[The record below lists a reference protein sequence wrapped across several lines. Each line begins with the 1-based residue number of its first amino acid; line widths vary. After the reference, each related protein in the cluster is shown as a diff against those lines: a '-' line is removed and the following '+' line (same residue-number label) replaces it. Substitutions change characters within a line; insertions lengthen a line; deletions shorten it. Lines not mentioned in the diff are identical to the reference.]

1 MVAPTMDGEIVG
13 EKEIARMLAVKE
25 NTVHQWRS
33 RGSLPGPD
41 GFVSGNPAW
50 HWSSIRQW
58 AEATGRI
65 PSVRDHVLTVLAAS
79 AQGGTFATPITGA
92 LVRLGVVGPDTSP
105 ARIAAVL
112 TDMLTEGLV
121 SVHLRNEWRIT
132 AEGLSALDAFSDDGG
147 DLPRLRRLYEECRR
161 PVLKETAGYYTEKRY
176 RLALVRYARA
186 LTALKDLSSANRE
199 QLLAAREAV
208 DRAEA
213 GDWSPRMVN
222 AVDHAY
228 EQLQKILDQV
238 ENNAYRQPGGTTARA

>member
-1 MVAPTMDGEIVG
+1 MMDDEIVG

-25 NTVHQWRS
+25 NTVHQWQS
-33 RGSLPGPD
+33 RGSLPRPD
-41 GFVSGNPAW
+41 GFASGNPAW
-50 HWSSIRQW
+50 HWSSIQQW

-65 PSVRDHVLTVLAAS
+65 PSVRDHILTVLTAS
-79 AQGGTFATPITGA
+79 PQGGTFATPITGA
-92 LVRLGVVGPDTSP
+92 LVRLGVVGPNTSP
-105 ARIAAVL
+105 ARIATVL

-132 AEGLSALDAFSDDGG
+132 AEGLAALNASSEDGG
-147 DLPRLRRLYEECRR
+147 DLLRVRRLYEECRR

-176 RLALVRYARA
+176 RLALARYARA
-186 LTALKDLSSANRE
+186 LTAREDLSSPNRG

-213 GDWSPRMVN
+213 GAWSPRMVD

-228 EQLQKILDQV
+228 EQLQKVLDQV
-238 ENNAYRQPGGTTARA
+238 ESNVPPT